1 MAERKIENAP
11 WVELG
16 ELIEICDTR
25 NTAKQYGID
34 DVCGMTI
41 EKEIIPTKAD
51 VKDTYLSKFYIV
63 QQQEIVYNPR
73 KHGRKIGL
81 GFNNSNKP
89 ILISWNNTAFKAKD
103 TNRVIPTYLYMIFTR
118 EEWDREACFNSW
130 GSSTVVFAWEDFCKM
145 KIPLPSIETQ
155 RELVAVY
162 NGLKGLAEENEKLLE
177 PLSKSCEAFIVDC
190 KKKYPKKRLGDL
202 IEQVYERNYHT
213 DLFVPNGTHAEEAKT
228 VRSEPI
234 RVTKLGIESVRGI
247 SIEKKFIPT
256 KANMEGVSLN
266 PYLLVKPNY
275 FSYVPV
281 TSRNGGKI
289 TIALNSTDETYLVS
303 SSYTVFKLID
313 ETKLHPE
320 YLMMFFKR
328 TEFDRYARFNSW
340 GSARETF
347 DWSEMCRVQ
356 IPLPPIQIQ
365 QKIVDLYNCYEE
377 CKRIANEAREKI
389 SNLCPA
395 LVQKAAH
402 TY

>member
-1 MAERKIENAP
+1 MASSKIENAQI
-11 WVELG
+11 VELG

-25 NTAKQYGID
+25 NTDKKYGID

-51 VKDTYLSKFYIV
+51 VKDTDLSKFYIV
-63 QQQEIVYNPR
+63 QPQEFVYNPR
-73 KHGRKIGL
+73 THGRKIGL

-89 ILISWNNTAFKAKD
+89 ILISWNNTAFKVKE

-118 EEWDREACFNSW
+118 DEWDREACFNSW

-162 NGLKGLAEENEKLLE
+162 NGLKELAEENEKLLE

-190 KKKYPKKRLGDL
+190 KKKYARKALGDY
-202 IEQVYERNYHT
+202 IEETDERNSAGKYT
-213 DLFVPNGTHAEEAKT
+213 LED
-228 VRSEPI
+228 
-234 RVTKLGIESVRGI
+234 VRGI
-247 SIEKKFIPT
+247 STEKKFIST
-256 KANMEGVSLN
+256 KANLDGVSLN
-266 PYLLVKPNY
+266 
-275 FSYVPV
+275 SYKIVSPREFV
-281 TSRNGGKI
+281 YVADTSRRGDK
-289 TIALNSTDETYLVS
+289 IALALNDSNKGYLISSIYTTFCSKDEKTLLPGYL
-303 SSYTVFKLID
+303 
-313 ETKLHPE
+313 
-320 YLMMFFKR
+320 YLFFNR
-328 TEFDRYARFNSW
+328 SEFDRYSRYNSL

-377 CKRIANEAREKI
+377 CKRIANEARGKI

>member
-1 MAERKIENAP
+1 MAANKIENAP
-11 WVELG
+11 MVELG

-51 VKDTYLSKFYIV
+51 VKDTDLSKFYIV
-63 QQQEIVYNPR
+63 QPQEFVYNPR
-73 KHGRKIGL
+73 THGRKIGL

-103 TNRVIPTYLYMIFTR
+103 INRVIPTYLYMIFTR

-155 RELVAVY
+155 KELVAVY
-162 NGLKGLAEENEKLLE
+162 NGLKELAEENEKLLK

-190 KKKYPKKRLGDL
+190 KKKYTAVMLKNKIEECKERNSDLLYGVEYLQGVTSEGKFDESKANTDGLDFSNYKIVYKNNFAYNPSRINVGSIALSSKENAIVSPMYIVFKITDNDL
-202 IEQVYERNYHT
+202 I
-213 DLFVPNGTHAEEAKT
+213 
-228 VRSEPI
+228 
-234 RVTKLGIESVRGI
+234 
-247 SIEKKFIPT
+247 
-256 KANMEGVSLN
+256 
-266 PYLLVKPNY
+266 
-275 FSYVPV
+275 
-281 TSRNGGKI
+281 
-289 TIALNSTDETYLVS
+289 
-303 SSYTVFKLID
+303 
-313 ETKLHPE
+313 PE
-320 YLMMFFKR
+320 YLKLWFSRK
-328 TEFDRYARFNSW
+328 EFQRSTYFYAM
-340 GSARETF
+340 GSVRDTF
-347 DWSEMCRVQ
+347 DFNLMQEVQ
-356 IPLPPIQIQ
+356 IPLPPKEVQ

-402 TY
+402 AY

>member
-1 MAERKIENAP
+1 MNSKIENAP
-11 WVELG
+11 IVELG

-25 NTAKQYGID
+25 NTDKKYGID

-51 VKDTYLSKFYIV
+51 VKDTDLSKFYIV
-63 QQQEIVYNPR
+63 QPHEFVYNPR
-73 KHGRKIGL
+73 THGRKIGL
-81 GFNNSNKP
+81 AFNNSNKP
-89 ILISWNNTAFKAKD
+89 ILISWNNTAFKVKEA
-103 TNRVIPTYLYMIFTR
+103 NRVIPTYLYMIFTR
-118 EEWDREACFNSW
+118 DEWDREACFNSW

-155 RELVAVY
+155 RELAAVY
-162 NGLKGLAEENEKLLE
+162 NELKELAEENEKLLE

-190 KKKYPKKRLGDL
+190 KKKYAKKRLGDM
-202 IEQVYERNYHT
+202 IELVDERNEMLKQVQHDT
-213 DLFVPNGTHAEEAKT
+213 TRLHEET
-228 VRSEPI
+228 VCHPELVSGS
-234 RVTKLGIESVRGI
+234 LGIESVRGI

-256 KANMEGVSLN
+256 KADMEGVSLN

-281 TSRNGGKI
+281 TSRNGEKI
-289 TIALNSTDETYLVS
+289 TLALNSTDETYLVS
-303 SSYTVFKLID
+303 SSYSVFKVID
-313 ETKLHPE
+313 ETKLRPE

-328 TEFDRYARFNSW
+328 IEFDRYSRFNSW

-356 IPLPPIQIQ
+356 IPLPPIEIQ

-377 CKRIANEAREKI
+377 CKRIAKEAREKI

-395 LVQKAAH
+395 LVQKAVH

>member
-1 MAERKIENAP
+1 MAASKIENAP
-11 WVELG
+11 IVELG

-25 NTAKQYGID
+25 NTDKKYGID

-41 EKEIIPTKAD
+41 EKEIIQTKAD
-51 VKDTYLSKFYIV
+51 VKDTDLSKFYIV
-63 QQQEIVYNPR
+63 QPQEFVYNPR
-73 KHGRKIGL
+73 THGRKIGL

-89 ILISWNNTAFKAKD
+89 ILISWNNTAFKVKE

-118 EEWDREACFNSW
+118 DEWDREACFNSW

-162 NGLKGLAEENEKLLE
+162 NGLKELAEENEKLLE

-190 KKKYPKKRLGDL
+190 KKKYASKRLGDM
-202 IEQVYERNYHT
+202 IEQVDERNEMLKQVQHDT
-213 DLFVPNGTHAEEAKT
+213 TRLHEET
-228 VRSEPI
+228 VCHPELVSGS
-234 RVTKLGIESVRGI
+234 LGIESVRGI

-256 KANMEGVSLN
+256 KADMEGVSLN

-281 TSRNGGKI
+281 TSRNGEKI
-289 TIALNSTDETYLVS
+289 TLALNSTDETYLVS
-303 SSYTVFKLID
+303 SSYSVFKVID
-313 ETKLHPE
+313 ETKLRPE

-328 TEFDRYARFNSW
+328 IEFDRYSRFNSW

-356 IPLPPIQIQ
+356 IPLPPIEIQ

-377 CKRIANEAREKI
+377 CKRIAKEAREKI

-395 LVQKAAH
+395 LVQKAVH

>member
-1 MAERKIENAP
+1 MMNSKIEKTP
-11 WVELG
+11 IVELG

-25 NTAKQYGID
+25 NTDKKYGID

-51 VKDTYLSKFYIV
+51 VKDTDLSKFYIV
-63 QQQEIVYNPR
+63 QPQEFVYNPR
-73 KHGRKIGL
+73 THGRKIGL

-89 ILISWNNTAFKAKD
+89 ILISWNNTAFKVKE

-118 EEWDREACFNSW
+118 DEWDREACFNSW

-145 KIPLPSIETQ
+145 KISLPSIETQ

-162 NGLKGLAEENEKLLE
+162 NGLKGLAEENDKLLE
-177 PLSKSCEAFIVDC
+177 PLSKSCEAFIVNC
-190 KKKYPKKRLGDL
+190 KKKYPLKSLGDY
-202 IEQVYERNYHT
+202 IEETDERNSTGKYT
-213 DLFVPNGTHAEEAKT
+213 LED
-228 VRSEPI
+228 
-234 RVTKLGIESVRGI
+234 VRGI
-247 SIEKKFIPT
+247 SNLKEWIET
-256 KANMEGVSLN
+256 KADMNGVSLF
-266 PYLLVKPNY
+266 PYKLVRPKE
-275 FSYVPV
+275 FSYVSV
-281 TSRNGGKI
+281 TSRNGDKI
-289 TIALNSTDETYLVS
+289 SLAMNNTKNTYIVS
-303 SSYTVFKLID
+303 SSYINFKV
-313 ETKLHPE
+313 TKNNELLPE
-320 YLMMFFKR
+320 FLFTLLNRNSFNAYS
-328 TEFDRYARFNSW
+328 RYNSW

>member
-1 MAERKIENAP
+1 MAASKIENAP
-11 WVELG
+11 IVELG

-25 NTAKQYGID
+25 NTDKKYGID

-51 VKDTYLSKFYIV
+51 VKDTDLSKFYIV
-63 QQQEIVYNPR
+63 QPQEFVYNPR
-73 KHGRKIGL
+73 THGRKIGL

-89 ILISWNNTAFKAKD
+89 ILISWNNTAFKVKE

-118 EEWDREACFNSW
+118 DEWDREACFNSW

-145 KIPLPSIETQ
+145 KIPLPSVETQ

-162 NGLKGLAEENEKLLE
+162 NGLKELAEENEKLLE

-190 KKKYPKKRLGDL
+190 KKKYAKKRLGDL
-202 IEQVYERNYHT
+202 IEDIDIKNSDNKIKAVKS
-213 DLFVPNGTHAEEAKT
+213 V
-228 VRSEPI
+228 S
-234 RVTKLGIESVRGI
+234 VTKEFKETGAKVNKEELSGY
-247 SIEKKFIPT
+247 K
-256 KANMEGVSLN
+256 
-266 PYLLVKPNY
+266 LVPPRHL
-275 FSYVPV
+275 SYVQTTKNEKCFANALNTSNETYVV
-281 TSRNGGKI
+281 TSVNKVIKSKDESILDIGFLHLFLRRN
-289 TIALNSTDETYLVS
+289 
-303 SSYTVFKLID
+303 
-313 ETKLHPE
+313 
-320 YLMMFFKR
+320 
-328 TEFDRYARFNSW
+328 EFDRFAIFNSW
-340 GSARETF
+340 GSAREVF
-347 DWSEMCRVQ
+347 SYEDLCNAQ

>member
-1 MAERKIENAP
+1 MAASKIENAQI
-11 WVELG
+11 VELG

-25 NTAKQYGID
+25 NTDKKYGID

-51 VKDTYLSKFYIV
+51 VKDTDLSKFYIV
-63 QQQEIVYNPR
+63 QPQEFVYNPR
-73 KHGRKIGL
+73 THGRKIGL

-89 ILISWNNTAFKAKD
+89 ILISWNNTAFKVKE

-118 EEWDREACFNSW
+118 DEWDREACFNSW

-190 KKKYPKKRLGDL
+190 KKKYAKKRLGDL
-202 IEQVYERNYHT
+202 IEDIDIKNSDNKIKAVKS
-213 DLFVPNGTHAEEAKT
+213 V
-228 VRSEPI
+228 S
-234 RVTKLGIESVRGI
+234 VTKEFKETGAKVNKEELSGY
-247 SIEKKFIPT
+247 K
-256 KANMEGVSLN
+256 
-266 PYLLVKPNY
+266 LVPPRHL
-275 FSYVPV
+275 SYVQTTKNEKCFANALNTSNETYVV
-281 TSRNGGKI
+281 TSVNKVIKSKDESILDIGFLHLFLRRN
-289 TIALNSTDETYLVS
+289 
-303 SSYTVFKLID
+303 
-313 ETKLHPE
+313 
-320 YLMMFFKR
+320 
-328 TEFDRYARFNSW
+328 EFDRFAIFNSW
-340 GSARETF
+340 GSAREVF
-347 DWSEMCRVQ
+347 SYEDLCDAQ

-402 TY
+402 SK

>member
-1 MAERKIENAP
+1 MNSKIENAP
-11 WVELG
+11 WVMLG
-16 ELIEICDTR
+16 DYIEQTDER
-25 NTAKQYGID
+25 NSALTYGID

-51 VKDTYLSKFYIV
+51 VKNTDLSKFYIV
-63 QQQEIVYNPR
+63 HPQEFVYNPR
-73 KHGRKIGL
+73 THGKKIGL
-81 GFNNSNKP
+81 GFNNSNKS
-89 ILISWNNTAFKAKD
+89 ILISWNNIAFKVKD
-103 TNRVIPTYLYMIFTR
+103 TKRVVPTYLYMIFIR
-118 EEWDREACFNSW
+118 EEWDREACYNSW
-130 GSSTVVFAWEDFCKM
+130 GSSTVVFDWEDFCKM

-155 RELVAVY
+155 RKLVAVY
-162 NGLKGLAEENEKLLE
+162 NGLKELAQENEKLLE

-190 KKKYPKKRLGDL
+190 KNKYEKRRLEDL
-202 IEQVYERNYHT
+202 IEQVDERNCHT
-213 DLFVPNGTHAEEAKT
+213 DLFASNGTHSKEANT

-234 RVTKLGIESVRGI
+234 HVEKLGIESVRGI

-256 KANMEGVSLN
+256 KADMEGVSLS

-289 TIALNSTDETYLVS
+289 TLALNSTDKTYLVS
-303 SSYTVFKLID
+303 SAYTVFKVSD
-313 ETKLHPE
+313 ETKLYPE
-320 YLMMFFKR
+320 YLMMFFTR
-328 TEFDRYARFNSW
+328 SEFDRYARFNSW

-377 CKRIANEAREKI
+377 CKCIANEARKKI
-389 SNLCPA
+389 NNLCPA

-402 TY
+402 SK